1 MARGKKTGGRV
12 KGTPNHTTTAVK
24 DMVVNALNLVG
35 GEKYLAKQAKEN
47 PASFM
52 SLVGR
57 VIPTQVR
64 AALTGGE
71 GNPIIFEHFE
81 SIKHLSFEERQKKLD
96 EMIEAAKHGPTG
108 VEEWK

>member
-1 MARGKKTGGRV
+1 MASGKKIGGRV

-35 GEKYLAKQAKEN
+35 GEKYLAKQAIEN
-47 PASFM
+47 PTAFM

-57 VIPTQVR
+57 VIPTQVK

-71 GNPIIFEHFE
+71 GNPITVQHFE
-81 SIKHLSFEERQKKLD
+81 SIKDMTFEEKKRRLD
-96 EMIEAAKHGPTG
+96 EMIEAAKHGPIRF
-108 VEEWK
+108 EE